1 MYKKYIYIYMYIK
14 KNGRHRC
21 IPETFGLLHAVI
33 LLEDALQCYI

>member
-1 MYKKYIYIYMYIK
+1 MYKKTYIYVLK
-14 KNGRHRC
+14 KIGRHRC